1 MSNGPEKEGAR
12 QSKASV
18 EKAGKSSMTIRVI
31 SGAIYAIVILGCL
44 YLGPLATTIVVAVMA
59 LLCCDEFY
67 RMSKMSGRMAN
78 KFIGYI
84 TAVAYPFIAYSGKEE
99 MLLLASLTLVIAAAV
114 WHVFTPRTTIGDV
127 VYTVF
132 GAVYTGLMF
141 SSVVLIR
148 RVDPGNDG
156 ALLVFGVMGS
166 VWLNDATAYFVG
178 SRFGKNK
185 LAPTISPNKS
195 VEGFWGGLA
204 GGLVAWIILAALH
217 VCGVTFPIALVSG
230 ALCGAAGVLG
240 DLFESRIKR
249 GVGVK
254 DSGNIIPGHGGM
266 LDRSDSMLFASSVAF
281 IALKLGG
288 IL

>member
-1 MSNGPEKEGAR
+1 MSEQRTNDGTSTAGPSSAK
-12 QSKASV
+12 S
-18 EKAGKSSMTIRVI
+18 GKSGLVTRVI
-31 SGAIYAIVILGCL
+31 SGAVYAIVIVGCL
-44 YLGPLATTIVVAVMA
+44 YLGPLATTVVVAVRA
-59 LLCCDEFY
+59 FLCCDEFY
-67 RMSKMSGRMAN
+67 RMSKMSGRMPN
-78 KFIGYI
+78 KLIGYI
-84 TAVAYPFIAYSGKEE
+84 AAVAYPFIAYGGKED
-99 MLLLASLTLVIAAAV
+99 MLLLASLALIVATAA
-114 WHVFTPRTTIGDV
+114 WHVFTPRSTVGDV
-127 VYTVF
+127 AHTIF
-132 GAVYTGLMF
+132 GAVYTGFMF

-148 RVDPGNDG
+148 KVDAGNAG
-156 ALLVFGVMGS
+156 ALLAFGVMGS

-178 SRFGKNK
+178 SRLGKNK

-195 VEGFWGGLA
+195 VEGFWGGIA
-204 GGLVAWIILAALH
+204 GGLVAWIILAALQ
-217 VCGVTFPIALVSG
+217 VCGVTFPVALISG

>member
-1 MSNGPEKEGAR
+1 MSNDRGTEGA
-12 QSKASV
+12 KHPGATV
-18 EKAGKSSMTIRVI
+18 GKNGKSGLTARVI
-31 SGAIYAIVILGCL
+31 SGAVYAIVIVGCL
-44 YLGPLATTIVVAVMA
+44 YLGPLATAVVVAAMA
-59 LLCCDEFY
+59 LVCCDEFY

-78 KFIGYI
+78 KFIGYVA
-84 TAVAYPFIAYSGKEE
+84 AVAYPFIAYSGREE
-99 MLLLASLTLVIAAAV
+99 MLLLASLAIVIMAAA

-127 VYTVF
+127 VYTIF
-132 GAVYTGLMF
+132 GAIYTGLMF

-148 RVDPGNDG
+148 RADPGNPG
-156 ALLVFGVMGS
+156 ALLTFGVMGS

-178 SRFGKNK
+178 SRFGKTK

-195 VEGFWGGLA
+195 VEGFWGGIA
-204 GGLVAWIILAALH
+204 GGLVAWVILAALH
-217 VCGVTFPIALVSG
+217 VCGVGFPLALVSG